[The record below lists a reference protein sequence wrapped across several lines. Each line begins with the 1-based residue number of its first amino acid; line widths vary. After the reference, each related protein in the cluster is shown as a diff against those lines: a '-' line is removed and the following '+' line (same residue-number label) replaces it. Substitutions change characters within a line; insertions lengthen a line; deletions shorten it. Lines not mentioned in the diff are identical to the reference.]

1 MSTSNQDRAT
11 TAAAPSGGAD
21 LSAIAGILGDPI
33 GDNVAPV
40 APRRG
45 WRIPWRTLILLAV
58 LGGGAAGAPWVLAHI
73 GRGSN
78 ANPLAALPAHTV
90 EHGDLTI
97 SVTEDGSMVSDEN
110 VDVVCGV
117 AGGATIIWLID
128 DGSRVTEGTELV
140 RLDSSKLSED
150 VSAQKIAFEKARAA
164 NIQAEK
170 DFAAAKIA
178 VEEYT
183 EGTYKKELR
192 KAESDV
198 TAAKERLQST
208 RNQLEHGERMF
219 RKGYITPQQLDAQK
233 SAVER
238 ADLDLGTA
246 EISLD
251 VLERF
256 AKPKMITELTSKRD
270 AMEAKRD
277 SERASLELEKA
288 KLDRLSSQLSKCT
301 LKAPKD
307 GLVIYANERNR
318 QAETEIKNGAKV
330 NEGTTIIR
338 LPNLSRMRADVE
350 VHEAKVDKIRT
361 GMAARVKLQGREFD
375 GTVTSVANRPQSN
388 WMSTAKKYV
397 VQVRIDGEPQEVR
410 PGVTA
415 EVEIIVADLKDVI
428 AVPVA
433 AVMEKRG
440 QYFCAVRKGDSIE
453 RRAVKLG
460 LGNDKLVNVTEGLED
475 GDALILNPRKALGED
490 AEEAGA
496 GDGKRGPKGPGGPPG
511 AGGPGGAAGGMA
523 GGAGRGP
530 GGPGAPGAPGALG
543 GPGAPAGGPGA
554 AAGGPG
560 GGPAGAGKGER
571 PAATGGAP
579 KQP

>member
-1 MSTSNQDRAT
+1 MSTGKQDRAT

-530 GGPGAPGAPGALG
+530 GAPGALG

>member
-1 MSTSNQDRAT
+1 MTMSTSKQDRAA
-11 TAAAPSGGAD
+11 TAAAPSSGAD

-33 GDNVAPV
+33 ADNVASE

-45 WRIPWRTLILLAV
+45 WRIPWRTLILLGV

-198 TAAKERLQST
+198 SAAKERLQST

-233 SAVER
+233 AAVER

-288 KLDRLSSQLSKCT
+288 KLERLSSQLSKCT

-361 GMAARVKLQGREFD
+361 GMAARVKLQGREFE

-415 EVEIIVADLKDVI
+415 EVEIIVAALKDVI

-433 AVMEKRG
+433 AVMEQRG
-440 QYFCAVRKGDSIE
+440 QYFCAVRKGESIE
-453 RRAVKLG
+453 RRVVTLG
-460 LGNDKLVNVTEGLED
+460 LGNDKLVNITEGLED
-475 GDALILNPRKALGED
+475 GDTLILNPRKALGED
-490 AEEAGA
+490 AVEETGH

-511 AGGPGGAAGGMA
+511 SGPGGPGGAADGMP

-530 GGPGAPGAPGALG
+530 GAPGGPAGGGPGGAPGAATG
-543 GPGAPAGGPGA
+543 GPSAGPG
-554 AAGGPG
+554 
-560 GGPAGAGKGER
+560 AGAGKGER
-571 PAATGGAP
+571 PAAPGGAP

>member
-1 MSTSNQDRAT
+1 MTMSTSQQDRAT
-11 TAAAPSGGAD
+11 TPAAPSSGAD

-33 GDNVAPV
+33 ADNVAPE

-45 WRIPWRTLILLAV
+45 WRIPWRTLILLGV

-198 TAAKERLQST
+198 SAAKERLQST

-233 SAVER
+233 AAVER

-288 KLDRLSSQLSKCT
+288 KLDRLSAQLSKCT

-361 GMAARVKLQGREFD
+361 GMAARVRLQGREFE

-433 AVMEKRG
+433 AVMEMRG
-440 QYFCAVRKGDSIE
+440 QYFCAVRKGEVIE
-453 RRAVKLG
+453 RRAVTLG
-460 LGNDKLVNVTEGLED
+460 LGNDKLVNITEGLED

-490 AEEAGA
+490 AVEETGP

-511 AGGPGGAAGGMA
+511 AGAS
-523 GGAGRGP
+523 
-530 GGPGAPGAPGALG
+530 
-543 GPGAPAGGPGA
+543 
-554 AAGGPG
+554 
-560 GGPAGAGKGER
+560 KGER
-571 PAATGGAP
+571 PAAPGGAP

>member
-1 MSTSNQDRAT
+1 MSNSKPDGAT
-11 TAAAPSGGAD
+11 QASTPSPARTGGAD
-21 LSAIAGILGDPI
+21 LSAIAGILGDPVA
-33 GDNVAPV
+33 DTAPV
-40 APRRG
+40 TKPRG
-45 WRIPWRTLILLAV
+45 WRVPWRSIVALAV
-58 LGGGAAGAPWVLAHI
+58 LGGGVAGAPWVLAQI
-73 GRGSN
+73 GKGSN
-78 ANPLAALPAHTV
+78 TNPLAALPAHTV

-128 DGSRVTEGTELV
+128 DGARVTEGTELV

-150 VSAQKIAFEKARAA
+150 VSAQKIAYEKARAA

-246 EISLD
+246 DIALD

-277 SERASLELEKA
+277 SERA
-288 KLDRLSSQLSKCT
+288 
-301 LKAPKD
+301 
-307 GLVIYANERNR
+307 
-318 QAETEIKNGAKV
+318 
-330 NEGTTIIR
+330 
-338 LPNLSRMRADVE
+338 
-350 VHEAKVDKIRT
+350 
-361 GMAARVKLQGREFD
+361 
-375 GTVTSVANRPQSN
+375 
-388 WMSTAKKYV
+388 
-397 VQVRIDGEPQEVR
+397 
-410 PGVTA
+410 
-415 EVEIIVADLKDVI
+415 
-428 AVPVA
+428 
-433 AVMEKRG
+433 
-440 QYFCAVRKGDSIE
+440 
-453 RRAVKLG
+453 
-460 LGNDKLVNVTEGLED
+460 
-475 GDALILNPRKALGED
+475 AL
-490 AEEAGA
+490 
-496 GDGKRGPKGPGGPPG
+496 
-511 AGGPGGAAGGMA
+511 
-523 GGAGRGP
+523 
-530 GGPGAPGAPGALG
+530 
-543 GPGAPAGGPGA
+543 
-554 AAGGPG
+554 
-560 GGPAGAGKGER
+560 
-571 PAATGGAP
+571 
-579 KQP
+579 

>member
-1 MSTSNQDRAT
+1 MTMSTSQQDRAA
-11 TAAAPSGGAD
+11 TAAAPSSGAD

-33 GDNVAPV
+33 ADNVAPV

-45 WRIPWRTLILLAV
+45 WRIPWRTLILLGV
-58 LGGGAAGAPWVLAHI
+58 LAGGAASAPWVLAHI

-78 ANPLAALPAHTV
+78 VNPLAALPAHTV

-198 TAAKERLQST
+198 SAAKERLQST

-233 SAVER
+233 AAVER

-361 GMAARVKLQGREFD
+361 GMAARVKLQGREFE

-440 QYFCAVRKGDSIE
+440 QYFCAVRKGEAIE
-453 RRAVKLG
+453 RRAVTLG
-460 LGNDKLVNVTEGLED
+460 LGNDKLVNITAGLED

-490 AEEAGA
+490 AVEEAGP
-496 GDGKRGPKGPGGPPG
+496 GDGKRGSK
-511 AGGPGGAAGGMA
+511 
-523 GGAGRGP
+523 GP
-530 GGPGAPGAPGALG
+530 GGPGA
-543 GPGAPAGGPGA
+543 GP
-554 AAGGPG
+554 
-560 GGPAGAGKGER
+560 GAGKGDR
-571 PAATGGAP
+571 PAAAPGGAS

>member
-1 MSTSNQDRAT
+1 
-11 TAAAPSGGAD
+11 
-21 LSAIAGILGDPI
+21 
-33 GDNVAPV
+33 
-40 APRRG
+40 
-45 WRIPWRTLILLAV
+45 
-58 LGGGAAGAPWVLAHI
+58 
-73 GRGSN
+73 
-78 ANPLAALPAHTV
+78 
-90 EHGDLTI
+90 
-97 SVTEDGSMVSDEN
+97 TEDGSMVSDEN

-198 TAAKERLQST
+198 SAAKERLQST

-233 SAVER
+233 AAVER

-288 KLDRLSSQLSKCT
+288 KLERLSSQLSKCT

-361 GMAARVKLQGREFD
+361 GMAARVKLQGREFE

-415 EVEIIVADLKDVI
+415 EVEIIVAALKDVI

-433 AVMEKRG
+433 AVMEQRG
-440 QYFCAVRKGDSIE
+440 QYFCAVRKGESIE
-453 RRAVKLG
+453 RRVVTLG
-460 LGNDKLVNVTEGLED
+460 LGNDKLVNITEGLED
-475 GDALILNPRKALGED
+475 GDTLILNPRKALGED
-490 AEEAGA
+490 AVEETGP

-511 AGGPGGAAGGMA
+511 SGPGGPGGAADGMP

-530 GGPGAPGAPGALG
+530 GAPGGPAGGGPGGAPGAATG
-543 GPGAPAGGPGA
+543 GPSAGPG
-554 AAGGPG
+554 
-560 GGPAGAGKGER
+560 AGAGKGER
-571 PAATGGAP
+571 PAAPGGAP